1 MDYGP
6 DDEIEHDAPETPYR
20 QLAGI
25 LKARIKRG
33 DWKVNRPIAS
43 EARLVDEFG
52 LSRPTVRRAIAL
64 LVEEGVIFV
73 VPQRGTYV
81 AEQQPEQQPASAE
94 DQGDDAEGDQA

>member
-6 DDEIEHDAPETPYR
+6 DDEIEHEAPEPPYR

-25 LKARIKRG
+25 LKARIDRG

-64 LVEEGVIFV
+64 LVQEGRLFV

-81 AEQQPEQQPASAE
+81 AERKPEES
-94 DQGDDAEGDQA
+94 GDE